1 MELTRLASVHSEY
14 SSTIVENIENPLRAC
29 IPDNA
34 DYADIH
40 MVWDESNYL
49 FS

>member
-1 MELTRLASVHSEY
+1 MELSRLASVHSEY
-14 SSTIVENIENPLRAC
+14 SSIILENIEQPLRNC

-40 MVWDESNYL
+40 MV
-49 FS
+49 